1 MKATRVAAA
10 GAALALAFGA
20 FTAPANAN
28 TYGEG
33 EGCTPG
39 FWKNNP
45 GAWVEDTV
53 NGKDILIPTSK
64 KIGTIFD
71 LDGYADLADKTM
83 LEALQFKGG
92 AGFEGKVR
100 NLLRIATA
108 SWLNAAVEIQFPLK
122 RVELV
127 SKVNAAIA
135 SGDASKVTALQSKLD
150 ALNNADCP
158 LSADEAAK

>member
-1 MKATRVAAA
+1 MKITKLVVMGASIALAM
-10 GAALALAFGA
+10 GAA
-20 FTAPANAN
+20 TAPASAT

-53 NGKDILIPTSK
+53 NGQDILIPTTK
-64 KIGTIFD
+64 KIGTIFALEAFTD
-71 LDGYADLADKTM
+71 LKNKTM

-108 SWLNAAVEIQFPLK
+108 SWLNAAVEINFPLK
-122 RVELV
+122 RVDLV
-127 SKVNAAIA
+127 ARVNAAIA

-158 LSADEAAK
+158 LSADEASK